1 MLNTTFK
8 VSVWNGILWNKTII
22 KSNLCL
28 RLSYLPKNL
37 FLYSWFWLLFFKN
50 NSKMYLHFILKM
62 IIINVL
68 FIYICCMK
76 IFIYLLWIQIKK
88 WNIDWPDLVHFLI
101 PSNYLYCYNFVLMF
115 KYNQPRH
122 TSVVYKTSF
131 SVMYIPI
138 TISNRVASIYKDKL
152 LRNKKIRNMIIS
164 L

>member
-1 MLNTTFK
+1 MLFYLFSTFIKIYIYINANFPPKLFIVMKNAEGWTLSKCRTLCVVKINKCIYSPLFQTLGIKVIISSNNTLNMLNTTSK

-76 IFIYLLWIQIKK
+76 I
-88 WNIDWPDLVHFLI
+88 
-101 PSNYLYCYNFVLMF
+101 
-115 KYNQPRH
+115 RR
-122 TSVVYKTSF
+122 VV
-131 SVMYIPI
+131 
-138 TISNRVASIYKDKL
+138 
-152 LRNKKIRNMIIS
+152 
-164 L
+164 